1 MAVEREFSM
10 RIILDGREGTFA
22 ENTKASQ
29 VVNQLW
35 LERAEKILALMWGG
49 LVLELNQPLR
59 EDMSLTSVTFMH
71 EEGRRIYERSLRFV
85 FLLAARRLFPGRQV
99 RINNS
104 IGYGVFLKILGMTL
118 TKTQVT
124 RLENEMRQ
132 IVKSDLPFEKELWS
146 RDQAVEYFQK
156 EGQTDKVQLLSY
168 RPNYDFPVYRC
179 GGMWEYFYGAMLP
192 STAWVPAFSLRVHT
206 PGLVIQ
212 MPGPEDPQ
220 VPAKYVQR
228 PKHLRIFAQSQRWC
242 EILESTN
249 IADIN
254 GMITS
259 GHFREFI
266 RINEALH
273 DKSIAGIAD
282 NIRSKKARLVLISG
296 PSSSGK
302 TTFANRLKI
311 HLQVLGLKPV
321 LLSLDDFYLNRVDIP
336 QEPDGTVDL
345 ESIHTID
352 IPLFEQCL
360 QLLLSGQTAQMPHF
374 NFKTG
379 RREETREPLCVAQ
392 DQPILVEGIHG
403 LNPLLTGHLPKDMI
417 FRIYVSALTCINL
430 DHHNRIRTTDVR
442 LLRRIVR
449 DYQFRGTTPDATLSM
464 WESVRR
470 GEDRWIFPYQE
481 EADAMFN
488 TALHYELPVLKA
500 LAYDLLRAIEPDNRN
515 YLLSRRLLKTLHY
528 LVPMPEDSMDE
539 VPPLSIL
546 REFVG
551 GCTFYDGHS

>member
-35 LERAEKILALMWGG
+35 PERAEKILALMWGG

-59 EDMSLTSVTFMH
+59 EGMSLTSVTFMH

-132 IVKSDLPFEKELWS
+132 IVKSNLPFEKELWS

-192 STAWVPAFSLRVHT
+192 STAWVPAFSLRVHA

-282 NIRSKKARLVLISG
+282 DIRSKKARLVLISG

-321 LLSLDDFYLNRVDIP
+321 LLSLDDFYLNRADIP

-379 RREETREPLCVAQ
+379 RREELREPLCVAQ
-392 DQPILVEGIHG
+392 NQPILVEGIHG

-449 DYQFRGTTPDATLSM
+449 DFQFRGTTPDATLSM

>member
-1 MAVEREFSM
+1 M

-35 LERAEKILALMWGG
+35 PERAGEILALMWGG

-59 EDMSLTSVTFMH
+59 DGMSLTSVTFLQ

-85 FLLAARRLFPGRQV
+85 FLLAAKRLFPGRQV

-104 IGYGVFLKILGMTL
+104 IGYGLFLKILGMTL
-118 TKTQVT
+118 TKAQVA
-124 RLENEMRQ
+124 RLESEMRQ
-132 IVKSDLPFEKELWS
+132 IVKSDLPFEKELWN
-146 RDQAVEYFQK
+146 RDKAIEYFRG
-156 EGQTDKVQLLSY
+156 EGQQDKVQLLSY
-168 RPNYDFPVYRC
+168 RPNYDFPVYQC

-192 STAWVPAFSLRVHT
+192 STGWVPAFSLRVHA

-212 MPGPEDPQ
+212 MPGPEDPNT
-220 VPAKYVQR
+220 PAKYVQR

-242 EILESTN
+242 EILEATN

-254 GMITS
+254 RLITD
-259 GHFREFI
+259 GRFREFI

-273 DKSIAGIAD
+273 DKSIASIAD
-282 NIRSKKARLVLISG
+282 DLRSRKARLALISG

-321 LLSLDDFYLNRVDIP
+321 LLSLDDFYLNRADIP
-336 QEPDGTVDL
+336 LEPDGTVDL

-352 IPLFEQCL
+352 IPLFEECL
-360 QLLLSGQTAQMPHF
+360 QLLLSGQTAFMPRF

-379 RREETREPLCVAQ
+379 RREEERDPLLVGE

-417 FRIYVSALTCINL
+417 FRIYVSALTCVNL

-449 DYQFRGTTPDATLSM
+449 DFQFRGTTPDATLSM

-500 LAYDLLRAIEPDNRN
+500 MAYDLLKVIEPENPN

-528 LVPMPEDSMDE
+528 LAPMPKDSLDE